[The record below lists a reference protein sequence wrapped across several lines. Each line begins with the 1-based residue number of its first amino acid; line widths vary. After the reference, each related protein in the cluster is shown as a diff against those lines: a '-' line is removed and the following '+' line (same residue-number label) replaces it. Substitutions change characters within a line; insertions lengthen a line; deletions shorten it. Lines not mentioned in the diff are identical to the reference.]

1 MSFLVYI
8 PYVSCYIVIK
18 IKKEKEYLMN
28 VVLKKISKMD
38 REELDMLVDVINA
51 RRSALVQE
59 AVTGFKVGDV
69 VEFDTGRRA
78 GIIQGTIIKK
88 KIKNIVVKPFGK
100 FQQPGNWNVTAS
112 LLTKVAA

>member
-1 MSFLVYI
+1 
-8 PYVSCYIVIK
+8 
-18 IKKEKEYLMN
+18 MN

-59 AVTGFKVGDV
+59 AVTGFNVGDV

-78 GIIQGTIIKK
+78 GIIRCIK
-88 KIKNIVVKPFGK
+88 
-100 FQQPGNWNVTAS
+100 
-112 LLTKVAA
+112 